1 MRHGEVL
8 SLFTDSSMLNF
19 TIPCYS
25 WNWKKKVAPPPRI
38 STFRM
43 RKISSHISPSCCCF
57 RLSFIHAVWYGMCF
71 GIMLN
76 KDLKENH
83 SNWIFLYFA
92 SHLCSW
98 CYRIVAIC
106 VNSTDSWGIVIRNS
120 RWNEREDKIKCKSS
134 QKQRTCRILM
144 RQCRNLE
151 FRFYCFLISF
161 RDVFL
166 RQKLFFSVQLN
177 SSVSSRALWVSREK
191 MKKNKCGVQ

>member
-25 WNWKKKVAPPPRI
+25 WNWKKKSLHPRGFQLFEWEKYHLTSHRHVVVFDCLSYTLYDMGCVLVSCWIRI
-38 STFRM
+38 SKKIIQIEFSYILHLTFARDVIVSL
-43 RKISSHISPSCCCF
+43 RYVWIP
-57 RLSFIHAVWYGMCF
+57 LIHEGSLF
-71 GIMLN
+71 
-76 KDLKENH
+76 
-83 SNWIFLYFA
+83 
-92 SHLCSW
+92 
-98 CYRIVAIC
+98 
-106 VNSTDSWGIVIRNS
+106 VIRDEMNAKTKS
-120 RWNEREDKIKCKSS
+120 NAKSS

-144 RQCRNLE
+144 RHCRNLE